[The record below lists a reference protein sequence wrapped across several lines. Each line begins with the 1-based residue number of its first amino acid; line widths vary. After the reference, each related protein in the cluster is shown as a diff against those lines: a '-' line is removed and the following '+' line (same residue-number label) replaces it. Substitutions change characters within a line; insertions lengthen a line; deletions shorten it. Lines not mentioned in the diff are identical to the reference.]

1 MQLSMKR
8 WRFTCTSWLRKKK
21 MKIKKYQTQWNWTWS
36 QLMKKL
42 RLKSDEHLWYTR
54 NSKDSLILA
63 DSKKYETF
71 KQWNDHAMNIDVLHK
86 KDDIK
91 ESFNN

>member
-1 MQLSMKR
+1 
-8 WRFTCTSWLRKKK
+8 

-42 RLKSDEHLWYTR
+42 RLKSDEHLWYIR
-54 NSKDSLILA
+54 NSKNDLILA
-63 DSKKYETF
+63 DAEKYEMF
-71 KQWNDHAMNIDVLHK
+71 KQQNDHTINIDVLRK
-86 KDDIK
+86 KDDIE